1 VSNPPAHLLTYPLTR
16 LSTHLPFV
24 TSCLANVKLFNLRS
38 LEEELS
44 LASRSSSAVEIK
56 GYGNDVN
63 IILNEEAAFSDVEA
77 ELIRRLESSEQ
88 FFSGVAVILDVGD
101 RVLDRKECERLN
113 EILSGRFNLTVSAV
127 RGRSDETRKVVEEIG
142 WEVESRQQKEEKISM
157 PAVRRSDTILIKR
170 TLRSGQKEWHRGNIV
185 IIGDVNPGAE
195 VVATGDVVV
204 MGTLRGVAHAGAE
217 GNTSAQIIAL
227 SLRPIQL
234 RIAEYIGRSPDL
246 DLEMGNVPEMA
257 RVEDGNIIIHKLE

>member
-1 VSNPPAHLLTYPLTR
+1 M
-16 LSTHLPFV
+16 
-24 TSCLANVKLFNLRS
+24 
-38 LEEELS
+38 
-44 LASRSSSAVEIK
+44 ASRSSSAVEIK

-63 IILNEEAAFSDVEA
+63 IILSDETAFSDVEA
-77 ELIRRLESSEQ
+77 ELIMRLKDSDQ

-101 RVLDRKECERLN
+101 RVLDRKECERLD
-113 EILSGRFNLTVSAV
+113 EILSDRFNLTVSAV
-127 RGRSDETRKVVEEIG
+127 RSRSDETRKVAKKVG
-142 WEVESRQQKEEKISM
+142 WKVESQQRKKKKIRT
-157 PAVRRSDTILIKR
+157 PAGRRSDTILIKR

-195 VVATGDVVV
+195 VVATGDVVI

-217 GNTSAQIIAL
+217 GNTSAVIIAL

-246 DLEMGNVPEMA
+246 DLDVDNIPEMA
-257 RVEDGNIIIHKLE
+257 RVEDGNIIIHKLK